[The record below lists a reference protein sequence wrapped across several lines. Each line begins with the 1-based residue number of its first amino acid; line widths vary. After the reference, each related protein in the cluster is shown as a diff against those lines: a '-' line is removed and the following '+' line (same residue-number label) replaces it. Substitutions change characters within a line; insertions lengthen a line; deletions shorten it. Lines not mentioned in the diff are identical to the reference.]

1 MTTNQDET
9 DGVQGFLMELLYT
22 SLGREKPCW
31 YHPEPE
37 ELRQA
42 IDREV
47 VRITILWQ
55 RFAFVTVNVSVYTGY
70 VRRQQM
76 VLLHCLDWLD
86 SIGEEREDIRV
97 GKAAIQQLLDFLLE
111 HFEDALQKRLII
123 PAFQQARIVAQLKMD
138 LPHLQK
144 RLNEGNIQMTN
155 LIVDEFAFFIEGAP
169 DSNYFYGQV
178 LMMRNLMRYLTDSK
192 VSSTRIFQ
200 QLIFLNCNGKRIY
213 KYCKR
218 LFLKPHLTLFE
229 KAYFYRRLAKF
240 FKRQP
245 VKKGSFLEADT
256 PRLTLQMA
264 DYFADLALDSER
276 QLQLHENTR
285 ATISHERLALQLTIE
300 QLGLYVRLFKQVGVV
315 KPVPNAQVIRFCMK
329 YLRTAGKASDDE
341 ISYEY
346 LKSSI
351 ARHQEGA
358 YNVVEKQLNEMLVEL
373 RRMRIEAR
381 KSS

>member
-138 LPHLQK
+138 LPHC
-144 RLNEGNIQMTN
+144 G
-155 LIVDEFAFFIEGAP
+155 
-169 DSNYFYGQV
+169 
-178 LMMRNLMRYLTDSK
+178 
-192 VSSTRIFQ
+192 RIC
-200 QLIFLNCNGKRIY
+200 I
-213 KYCKR
+213 
-218 LFLKPHLTLFE
+218 
-229 KAYFYRRLAKF
+229 FYRRSARQQLFLWASTHDAKF
-240 FKRQP
+240 DAVSNRFKG
-245 VKKGSFLEADT
+245 KFNAHLS
-256 PRLTLQMA
+256 
-264 DYFADLALDSER
+264 
-276 QLQLHENTR
+276 
-285 ATISHERLALQLTIE
+285 ATD
-300 QLGLYVRLFKQVGVV
+300 F
-315 KPVPNAQVIRFCMK
+315 F
-329 YLRTAGKASDDE
+329 
-341 ISYEY
+341 
-346 LKSSI
+346 
-351 ARHQEGA
+351 
-358 YNVVEKQLNEMLVEL
+358 EL
-373 RRMRIEAR
+373 
-381 KSS
+381 